1 MNIHTL
7 KIFCDVID
15 TCSFS
20 ETAQLNFITQ
30 SAVSQQ
36 ITSLERKLD
45 DPLFIRGK
53 GNFELTPGGK
63 VLYKYAK
70 EILHLYQ
77 CITNEISMAK
87 NVISGTIK
95 VATIYS
101 IGLHELPPITSFF
114 AKEYP
119 DVQLDIQYAR
129 MDKVYDSVRNG
140 AVDLGIVA
148 FPKKDSHVDVAPFRK
163 DHLVLIIG
171 ANHPLKEKKSIKLS
185 EINGEDFIAFDKDIP
200 TAKAINKEFKD
211 RNITVNTV
219 MSFDNIETIKRAV
232 EIETGISIVPKATII
247 NELKIGLLHAV
258 EFEDF
263 YWERPLGI
271 ITRSGREVQ
280 SIVELFMNYLQKAEI

>member
-20 ETAQLNFITQ
+20 ETANLNFITQ

-53 GNFELTPGGK
+53 GKFELTPAGE

-70 EILHLYQ
+70 EILTLYQ
-77 CITNEISMAK
+77 SIMNEISMAK
-87 NVISGTIK
+87 NEVSGTIK
-95 VATIYS
+95 LSTIYS
-101 IGLHELPPITSFF
+101 IGLHELPSIVKRFK
-114 AKEYP
+114 KEFP
-119 DVQLDIQYAR
+119 DVHLEINYAR
-129 MDKVYDSVRNG
+129 MNKVYESVQNG

-148 FPKKDSHVDVAPFRK
+148 FPKKDASAEVLNFRK
-163 DHLVLIIG
+163 DHLVLITG
-171 ANHPLKEKKSIKLS
+171 PNHRFNNKESIKLS
-185 EINGEDFIAFDKDIP
+185 EINGEDFISFDKDIP
-200 TAKAINKEFKD
+200 TAKAINKEFRD
-211 RNITVNTV
+211 RNISVNTI

-232 EIETGISIVPKATII
+232 EIETGIAIVPKHTVLTEYKMEQIHVI
-247 NELKIGLLHAV
+247 

-271 ITRSGREVQ
+271 IVRSGRERQ
-280 SIVELFMNYLQKAEI
+280 SIVDLFIEYLQKTEI

>member
-36 ITSLERKLD
+36 ITSLEKKLD

-53 GNFELTPGGK
+53 GQFELTPAGK
-63 VLYKYAK
+63 ILYKYSK
-70 EILHLYQ
+70 EILTLYQ
-77 CITNEISMAK
+77 SINNEISMAK
-87 NVISGTIK
+87 DKVSGAIK
-95 VATIYS
+95 LSTIYS
-101 IGLHELPPITSFF
+101 IGLHELPPVLNLFKQKF
-114 AKEYP
+114 P

-129 MDKVYDSVRNG
+129 MNNVYESVQNG

-148 FPKKDSHVDVAPFRK
+148 FPKKDSHVDVIPFRK
-163 DHLVLIIG
+163 DHLVLIVG
-171 ANHPLKEKKSIKLS
+171 PNHHLKDREQVKLS
-185 EINGEDFIAFDKDIP
+185 EINNEDFIAFDKDIP

-211 RNITVNTV
+211 RGIAVNTV

-232 EIETGISIVPKATII
+232 EIETGIAIVPKATIV
-247 NELKIGLLHAV
+247 NELKIGLIHAI

-271 ITRSGREVQ
+271 ITRSGRELQ
-280 SIVELFMNYLQKAEI
+280 SIVELFINFLQKGDF

>member
-53 GNFELTPGGK
+53 GQFELTPAGK
-63 VLYKYAK
+63 ILYKYSK
-70 EILHLYQ
+70 EILTLYQ
-77 CITNEISMAK
+77 SINNEISMAK
-87 NVISGTIK
+87 DKVSGAIK
-95 VATIYS
+95 LSTIYS
-101 IGLHELPPITSFF
+101 IGLHELPPVIQQF
-114 AKEYP
+114 KNKYP
-119 DVQLDIQYAR
+119 EVQLDVQYAR
-129 MDKVYDSVRNG
+129 MNNVYDSVQNG

-148 FPKKDSHVDVAPFRK
+148 FPKKDSHVDVTPFRK
-163 DHLVLIIG
+163 DHLVLIVG
-171 ANHPLKEKKSIKLS
+171 TNHRLRNEVNVKLS
-185 EINGEDFIAFDKDIP
+185 DINNEDFIAFDKDIP

-211 RNITVNTV
+211 RNISVNTV

-232 EIETGISIVPKATII
+232 EIETGIAIVPKATIV
-247 NELKIGLLHAV
+247 NELKIGLIHAI

-271 ITRSGREVQ
+271 ITRSGRELQ
-280 SIVELFMNYLQKAEI
+280 SIIQLFIDFLQKKDV

>member
-36 ITSLERKLD
+36 ITSLEKKLD

-53 GNFELTPGGK
+53 GQFELTPAGK
-63 VLYKYAK
+63 ILYKYSK
-70 EILHLYQ
+70 EILTLYQ
-77 CITNEISMAK
+77 SINNEISMAK
-87 NVISGTIK
+87 DKVSGAIK
-95 VATIYS
+95 LSTIYS
-101 IGLHELPPITSFF
+101 IGLHELPPVIKQF
-114 AKEYP
+114 KNKYP
-119 DVQLDIQYAR
+119 EVQLDVQYAR
-129 MDKVYDSVRNG
+129 MNNVYESVQNG

-148 FPKKDSHVDVAPFRK
+148 FPKKDSHVDVTSFRK
-163 DHLVLIIG
+163 DHLVLIVG
-171 ANHPLKEKKSIKLS
+171 PNHRLRNEENVKLS
-185 EINGEDFIAFDKDIP
+185 EINNEDFIAFDKDIP

-211 RNITVNTV
+211 RNISVNTV

-232 EIETGISIVPKATII
+232 EIETGIAIVPKATIV
-247 NELKIGLLHAV
+247 NELKIGLIHAI

-271 ITRSGREVQ
+271 ITRSGRELQ
-280 SIVELFMNYLQKAEI
+280 SIIQLFMDFLQKNQF

>member
-20 ETAQLNFITQ
+20 ETANLNFITQ

-53 GNFELTPGGK
+53 GQFELTPAGK

-70 EILHLYQ
+70 EIQTLYQ
-77 CITNEISMAK
+77 CIINEISVAK
-87 NVISGTIK
+87 DEISGTIK
-95 VATIYS
+95 LATIYS
-101 IGLHELPPITSFF
+101 IGLHELPPILKSFK
-114 AKEYP
+114 KEYP
-119 DVQLDIQYAR
+119 DVQLEIQYAR
-129 MDKVYDSVRNG
+129 MNKVYESVQQG

-148 FPKKDSHVDVAPFRK
+148 FPKKDGQVDMVPFRK
-163 DHLVLIIG
+163 DHLVLIVG
-171 ANHPLKEKKSIKLS
+171 PNHRLKDQKTVKLS
-185 EINGEDFIAFDKDIP
+185 EINHEDFIAFEKDIP

-211 RNITVNTV
+211 RKISVNTV
-219 MSFDNIETIKRAV
+219 MTFDNIETIKRAV
-232 EIETGISIVPKATII
+232 EIETGISIVPKHTIL
-247 NELKIGLLHAV
+247 NELKIGQLHSI

-271 ITRSGREVQ
+271 ITRSGRELQ
-280 SIVELFMNYLQKAEI
+280 SIVQLFIKYLQNAEL